1 MWIEASLV
9 TIRFL
14 RIQTGNCRI
23 WSDWKCNRLLPSVV
37 LLVDQR
43 RLSSGLFQLLR
54 YSFCGICRNELKDW
68 P

>member
-14 RIQTGNCRI
+14 RTQTGNCRI

-43 RLSSGLFQLLR
+43 RFSSGFCFNSLDILFAE
-54 YSFCGICRNELKDW
+54 SVEMN
-68 P
+68 